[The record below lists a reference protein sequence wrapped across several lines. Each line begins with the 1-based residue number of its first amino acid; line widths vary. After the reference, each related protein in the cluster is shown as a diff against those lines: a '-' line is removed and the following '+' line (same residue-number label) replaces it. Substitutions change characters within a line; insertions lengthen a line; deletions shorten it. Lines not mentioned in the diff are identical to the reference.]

1 MQQHP
6 EEGRGGSV
14 QSCAL
19 RLGAAHPQAGTCVL
33 GGKLVLPFPDKP
45 VLLLLSLPK
54 NGVFFFFGDVREQL
68 EAGITFTGLQKLR
81 NPWRRRRRMT
91 AGQSSCT

>member
-1 MQQHP
+1 M
-6 EEGRGGSV
+6 

-33 GGKLVLPFPDKP
+33 GGKLVLSFLDKP

-54 NGVFFFFGDVREQL
+54 NGVFFFLGML
-68 EAGITFTGLQKLR
+68 ESSWKQGSLSQDCRSYKIPGGAGEG
-81 NPWRRRRRMT
+81 
-91 AGQSSCT
+91 